1 VTDDQ
6 CNINL
11 SLLDRI
17 AENGVSFH
25 AQLHSHARIDSR
37 ELRQHSRKNCSEILR
52 AAQTYYTFER
62 SALKFLKQFI
72 VQSENASRIAQC
84 GLASFCQRQ
93 TAATLLKKRHAELV
107 LQPLH
112 LKADRGRGT
121 TETVGSLSESTQIV
135 SCGERPQCVQIKVG
149 GAHGIPSNEG
159 YHKSRLQSFPQ
170 KEIDAGGHTLVDRVQ
185 IYCCPKASPMDV
197 LSVPTILHNAAVLT
211 IVIAFAGYL
220 ITIIGARMLN
230 QHRDKLEL
238 VNKRL
243 NEFYGPLYVASE
255 AGNIAYRSLLKRQ
268 GKSVSEPIRDAE
280 LKEWILWMNTI
291 FMPLND
297 IREKIIIEKAYL
309 VVEEQMPQCLLD
321 FVTHVV
327 GYKAVMAKWAE
338 GDFTER
344 RSTIGWPPE
353 FDVYVK
359 KSFAALKAQ
368 QTDLLHSSAWRL
380 WNRFFGK

>member
-1 VTDDQ
+1 
-6 CNINL
+6 
-11 SLLDRI
+11 
-17 AENGVSFH
+17 
-25 AQLHSHARIDSR
+25 
-37 ELRQHSRKNCSEILR
+37 
-52 AAQTYYTFER
+52 
-62 SALKFLKQFI
+62 
-72 VQSENASRIAQC
+72 
-84 GLASFCQRQ
+84 
-93 TAATLLKKRHAELV
+93 
-107 LQPLH
+107 
-112 LKADRGRGT
+112 
-121 TETVGSLSESTQIV
+121 
-135 SCGERPQCVQIKVG
+135 
-149 GAHGIPSNEG
+149 
-159 YHKSRLQSFPQ
+159 
-170 KEIDAGGHTLVDRVQ
+170 
-185 IYCCPKASPMDV
+185 MDV

-268 GKSVSEPIRDAE
+268 GKSVSEPILDAE
-280 LKEWILWMNTI
+280 LKEWILWMSTI